1 MDVLHFSSLPSRCSV
16 KPKPKLIVVT
26 IINRKLNRIVMKTN
40 NQLKSLSIFEKAIL
54 SLAATLT
61 IFLTSVKTFA
71 QSVPDKVEVDVDAGG
86 DAVWYGQPWV
96 WVVGVALFI
105 VIIIAIT
112 RNNNTRA

>member
-1 MDVLHFSSLPSRCSV
+1 
-16 KPKPKLIVVT
+16 
-26 IINRKLNRIVMKTN
+26 MKTN
-40 NQLKSLSIFEKAIL
+40 SQPRSLSIFEKAIF
-54 SLAATLT
+54 SLAATLS
-61 IFLTSVKTFA
+61 IFFASVKSFA
-71 QSVPDKVEVDVDAGG
+71 QSVPEKVEVDVNTGG